1 MPSTVMVS
9 HCAPVVC
16 QSMWGSMQAQGVK
29 STKCR
34 HLTAQT
40 PRWGTR
46 TEKYT
51 SIAKGTELHRNGP
64 KKRDWKPFG
73 AGCSGRSSTPAG
85 AGGCR

>member
-40 PRWGTR
+40 PRWDTR

-64 KKRDWKPFG
+64 SF
-73 AGCSGRSSTPAG
+73 SGLQTGPLRTVPVQAAVRPSKLV
-85 AGGCR
+85 R